1 MSTNCTVPR
10 TLKLMIRQPERS
22 NIKIQQLLWFIPG
35 SKYSGYV
42 QNQVQNIQAMFR
54 GEGINKVVVQT
65 VT

>member
-1 MSTNCTVPR
+1 
-10 TLKLMIRQPERS
+10 MIRQPERS